1 MNNIK
6 NYLKKGALLMS
17 LFMFF
22 IIPNMNVY
30 SSVGNYATWSTSLD
44 ANNSRILNIENSQS
58 VAWWVVAAEAIAL
71 AYASG
76 YALGTVAHHA
86 WNAIGPQQ
94 ETLAFNSID
103 YNPNDFSKF
112 DN

>member
-1 MNNIK
+1 
-6 NYLKKGALLMS
+6 MS

-30 SSVGNYATWSTSLD
+30 SSVGNYATSSTSLD
-44 ANNSRILNIENSQS
+44 ANNSRSLNIENSQN

-71 AYASG
+71 AYGAG

-86 WNAIGPQQ
+86 WNAVGAQQ
-94 ETLAFNSID
+94 ERLALNSID
-103 YNPNDFSKF
+103 YNSNDFSKF